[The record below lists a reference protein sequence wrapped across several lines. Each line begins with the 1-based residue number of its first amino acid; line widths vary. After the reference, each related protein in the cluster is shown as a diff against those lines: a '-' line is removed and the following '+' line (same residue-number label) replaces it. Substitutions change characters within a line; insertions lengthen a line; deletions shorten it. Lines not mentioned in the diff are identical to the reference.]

1 MEPGAVGASRVNI
14 ERDPASA
21 GNAVVLGQKKHREST
36 ATLSFSPDNKLIE
49 GKKATNAC
57 YCHLRRV
64 VNRFILGGTEPL
76 PFGFDVSATAEV
88 ARSCCRLTAVVV
100 VSRLS
105 RRALTGSHKE
115 WSPASLTLLA
125 KQTLTNPPLIL
136 EHGFFSKSG
145 KDRRGDLRS
154 CVQSQEQS
162 HRRNGR
168 PQENQTRDVSS

>member
-1 MEPGAVGASRVNI
+1 MVCTVYVYIFNKASARIAALLRCITQPPVEPGAVGTSPVNI

-36 ATLSFSPDNKLIE
+36 ATLSFPQLSNLSRK
-49 GKKATNAC
+49 KKATNARC
-57 YCHLRRV
+57 RHLRRV
-64 VNRFILGGTEPL
+64 VNRFILGGTKPL
-76 PFGFDVSATAEV
+76 PSGFDVSATAEV

-125 KQTLTNPPLIL
+125 KQTLTKPSTYSRTWIL
-136 EHGFFSKSG
+136 FK
-145 KDRRGDLRS
+145 KWKR
-154 CVQSQEQS
+154 
-162 HRRNGR
+162 
-168 PQENQTRDVSS
+168 